1 VCGYELK
8 LGGSGK
14 DPAADFGEHSSTN
27 QVTFVQVLAIICFS
41 TDYPPYVS
49 FDRKLCL

>member
-14 DPAADFGEHSSTN
+14 DPVADFGEHSSTD
-27 QVTFVQVLAIICFS
+27 QGAFVQVLQVICTS
-41 TDYPPYVS
+41 LDIHCKKV
-49 FDRKLCL
+49 KLK